1 MFRNDRR
8 NGHIVLQTGLKHP
21 CVNRKTSRTWVEIR
35 IIWDINAIIYAIQAE
50 RLSHLARRECRAVLQ
65 RAIVAVLNVIGI
77 AVARPPTDH
86 AGGWRRAGAAL
97 PRAASINNR
106 LNFCLR
112 QRAVEDF
119 YFVYQSKPERDR
131 ADIDRLPGP
140 DRHWLGARRRNQ
152 GRIGRASEHAV
163 HVQLQ
168 GSAVIRKRNMLK
180 LIER

>member
-1 MFRNDRR
+1 
-8 NGHIVLQTGLKHP
+8 LQ
-21 CVNRKTSRTWVEIR
+21 C
-35 IIWDINAIIYAIQAE
+35 
-50 RLSHLARRECRAVLQ
+50 AV
-65 RAIVAVLNVIGI
+65 VAVLNIVGI
-77 AVARPPTDH
+77 PVARPPTDH
-86 AGGWRRAGAAL
+86 LRGWGRAGAAL
-97 PRAASINNR
+97 ACASSVEDC
-106 LNFCLR
+106 LNLCLR

-119 YFVYQSKPERDR
+119 DFVDQSKPVLDC
-131 ADIDRLPGP
+131 AGTIDRLPGP

>member
-1 MFRNDRR
+1 
-8 NGHIVLQTGLKHP
+8 
-21 CVNRKTSRTWVEIR
+21 
-35 IIWDINAIIYAIQAE
+35 
-50 RLSHLARRECRAVLQ
+50 LQ
-65 RAIVAVLNVIGI
+65 RAIVAVLNVVGI

-86 AGGWRRAGAAL
+86 VSGWRRARAALAGAAG
-97 PRAASINNR
+97 INNR
-106 LNFCLR
+106 LNLR
-112 QRAVEDF
+112 LRKCAIEEF
-119 YFVYQSKPERDR
+119 YFIDQSKPVLDC

-140 DRHWLGARRRNQ
+140 DRHWLAARRRNQ